1 MSAAPPRVASPL
13 ERLRGK
19 RVLVRFI
26 NGETATGQLIEV
38 WKYELVLGI
47 APGQS
52 TIIFKGA
59 VQSVEEVRK

>member
-1 MSAAPPRVASPL
+1 MSAPPIRAASPL

-26 NGETATGQLIEV
+26 NGETATGQLIEH
-38 WKYELVLGI
+38 WKYEVVLGT

-52 TIIFKGA
+52 TIIFKGSI
-59 VQSVEEVRK
+59 QSVEEVRR